1 MLYVDLQGSC
11 GDVVDRNRRR
21 QERIANSKVFLRP
34 KHEASERRQGQ
45 ETASCSGA
53 CGKAAPSGRYRGI
66 QWGDTFAELASYAR
80 IRWGE
85 C

>member
-1 MLYVDLQGSC
+1 MLRSM
-11 GDVVDRNRRR
+11 
-21 QERIANSKVFLRP
+21 
-34 KHEASERRQGQ
+34 RQGC
-45 ETASCSGA
+45 AY
-53 CGKAAPSGRYRGI
+53 SGRYRGI